1 MARFDN
7 LGQALVTLRMAR
19 QWTQAE
25 LALRADL
32 TPAMLSAYERGLRM
46 PSLNSLGRILD
57 ALGTHPGELE
67 RHLDRLNDRE
77 APPPEEVAPGGLP
90 GVDLYRFLDEPRLPP
105 DLAHVFREIVAG
117 FQTVAR
123 QLLRTVLKARDRR
136 G

>member
-7 LGQALVTLRMAR
+7 LGQAIVALRIDR
-19 QWTQAE
+19 QLTQSE
-25 LALRADL
+25 LAFRAEI
-32 TPAMLSAYERGLRM
+32 TPAMLSTYERGFRM

-57 ALGTHPGELE
+57 ALGAHPGELE

-77 APPPEEVAPGGLP
+77 TPPAELAPGGLQ
-90 GVDLYRFLDEPRLPP
+90 GVDLYRFLDEPTLPP
-105 DLAHVFREIVAG
+105 ELVRTFREIIAG

-123 QLLRTVLKARDRR
+123 QLLRTIRKNRARP